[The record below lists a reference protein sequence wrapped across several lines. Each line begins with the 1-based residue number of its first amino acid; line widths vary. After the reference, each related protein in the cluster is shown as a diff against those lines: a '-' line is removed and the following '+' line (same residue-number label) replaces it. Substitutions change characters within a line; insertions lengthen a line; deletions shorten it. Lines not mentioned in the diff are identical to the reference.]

1 MSVCMAGMEVTTA
14 SAPVYDK
21 TNTSR
26 WKFLGVAAFDLTVCN
41 LEKALLDKNPTMQ
54 VGFAA
59 YTQVFV
65 SFFLMVV
72 WYGCLVFV
80 VCLFVGA
87 QGLCGKL
94 ILLGRRVVRCV

>member
-41 LEKALLDKNPTMQ
+41 LEKDLLDKNPTMQ

-59 YTQVFV
+59 YTQVLV

-72 WYGCLVFV
+72 WYGCLV
-80 VCLFVGA
+80 FVGA